1 MPKFTIAI
9 DMGTP
14 FFHQMDGESLDI
26 ECLTYAIRKIATE
39 IDAQYAAEAPLD
51 EVLNGM
57 AYTGLD
63 VLGTYKVDE

>member
-9 DMGTP
+9 DMGKP

-26 ECLTYAIRKIATE
+26 ECLTYAIREIADM
-39 IDAQYAAEAPLD
+39 IDAQDAAEAPIY

-57 AYTGLD
+57 AYDGHM